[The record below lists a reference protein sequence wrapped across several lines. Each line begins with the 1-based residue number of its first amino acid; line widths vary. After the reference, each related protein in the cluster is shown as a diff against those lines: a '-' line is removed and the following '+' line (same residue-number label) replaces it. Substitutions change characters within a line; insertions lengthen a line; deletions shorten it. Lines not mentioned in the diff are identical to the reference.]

1 MIAMKI
7 TDPRPASPSS
17 ATTASARKGLRTGVR
32 AGLSTSDFCPRLH
45 APPVLQTSVQY
56 PYE

>member
-1 MIAMKI
+1 MKI
-7 TDPRPASPSS
+7 TASPISNAS
-17 ATTASARKGLRTGVR
+17 TTTTTSPRKGLRTGVR
-32 AGLSTSDFCPRLH
+32 AGVLPTSDHCPRL